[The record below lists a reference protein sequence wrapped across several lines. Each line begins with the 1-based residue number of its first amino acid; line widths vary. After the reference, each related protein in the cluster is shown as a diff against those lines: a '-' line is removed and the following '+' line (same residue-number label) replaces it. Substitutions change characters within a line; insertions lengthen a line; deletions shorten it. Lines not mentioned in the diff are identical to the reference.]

1 MNRGRNMKIKFALA
15 AVALM
20 AASTSQAAI
29 TVYTNLAAFTAATSN
44 PGTDT
49 YTGFS
54 ILGQTTSPITRT
66 AGAYTYTAAT
76 PGNFYGAGTTANP
89 WLSTN
94 QALDS
99 ITFSGFTS
107 TVRGIGGNFFGS
119 DIGGA
124 FAAGNITLSVTDGGG
139 TTTQTIVGA
148 TTSSFLGFVSTGPIT
163 NMVLTSVQPQT
174 GFLWPTVDNLVLA
187 QGRIQNAVPEPA
199 TWMMMIGGFGL
210 VGASMRRRAARTLAT
225 A

>member
-1 MNRGRNMKIKFALA
+1 MKFALA

-119 DIGGA
+119 GSCY
-124 FAAGNITLSVTDGGG
+124 FMEPL
-139 TTTQTIVGA
+139 
-148 TTSSFLGFVSTGPIT
+148 
-163 NMVLTSVQPQT
+163 
-174 GFLWPTVDNLVLA
+174 NLVVWYSFIIFTYVD
-187 QGRIQNAVPEPA
+187 RRF
-199 TWMMMIGGFGL
+199 FGCSHCLRWFWCCKPGPCNKNRSFYFSGTANRYDHRLYYFAL
-210 VGASMRRRAARTLAT
+210 VYSFF
-225 A
+225 